1 MFDMLALR
9 WTQTMALCLLA
20 CASLCGLCVCEAR
33 ADEPPPGFSRL
44 ADVGPEIRQ
53 DMRYASFDNF
63 TGHPVPG
70 YRAPD
75 CWLRSEAAQALAAA
89 QRDAQSRGFSL
100 VVYDCYRP
108 QRAVDAFVRWSRN
121 PDQSTKAGYYPQVD
135 KRSLFARGYIARRS
149 SHSTG
154 LAVDIGV
161 SGWDFGSP
169 FDYFDRRSWTKSPV
183 KPLARAHRDAL
194 VALMRRHGFTNYPR
208 EWWHFTYGDADKAP
222 IYDAEID

>member
-1 MFDMLALR
+1 MSEMRSSRL
-9 WTQTMALCLLA
+9 TQTSLHVTLAGLCLSCLA
-20 CASLCGLCVCEAR
+20 VGATKAGELPS
-33 ADEPPPGFSRL
+33 GFVRL
-44 ADVGPEIRQ
+44 TNIAPEIRQ
-53 DMRYASFDNF
+53 EMRYASSDNF
-63 TGHPVPG
+63 TGRSVPG

-89 QRDAQSRGFSL
+89 QTDAQRQGFSL

-121 PDQSTKAGYYPQVD
+121 PDQSTKNNYFPRID

-161 SGWDFGSP
+161 QGWDFGSP
-169 FDYFDRRSWTKSPV
+169 FDFFDRRSWTRTHV
-183 KPLARAHRDAL
+183 KPDARAHRNVL
-194 VALMRRHGFTNYPR
+194 LALMKRHGFINYSR
-208 EWWHFTYGDADKAP
+208 EWWHFTFGDANNAP
-222 IYDAEID
+222 IYDIEIE

>member
-1 MFDMLALR
+1 MFDMIAIH
-9 WTQTMALCLLA
+9 QTRIIVVWFLVSTCMSC
-20 CASLCGLCVCEAR
+20 LCVYETQ
-33 ADEPPPGFSRL
+33 ADELPPGFSRL

-53 DMRYASFDNF
+53 EMRYAGFDNF
-63 TGHPVPG
+63 TGQPVPG

-89 QRDAQSRGFSL
+89 QTDAQSRGLSL

-121 PDQSTKAGYYPQVD
+121 PDQSTKAVHYPRVD
-135 KRSLFARGYIARRS
+135 KSSLFTRGYIARRS

-161 SGWDFGSP
+161 RGWDFGSP
-169 FDYFDRRSWTKSPV
+169 FDFFDRRSWTKSRV
-183 KPLARAHRDAL
+183 TTLARAHRDAL
-194 VALMRRHGFTNYPR
+194 VALMRRHGFINYPR
-208 EWWHFTYGDADKAP
+208 EWWHFTYGDADNAP